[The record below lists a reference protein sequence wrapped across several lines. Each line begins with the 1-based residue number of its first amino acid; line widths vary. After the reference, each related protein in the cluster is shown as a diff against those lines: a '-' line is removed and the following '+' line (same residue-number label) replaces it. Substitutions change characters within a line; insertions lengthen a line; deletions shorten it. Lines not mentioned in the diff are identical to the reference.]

1 VERPYMPDPKA
12 NFEAMVADL
21 EDCCFEVEQKS
32 APWDPDYLDNSNN
45 GRYGVYLLGWTGDFG
60 DADNFVGTFFQTPQA
75 QWGFDNKEIFNK
87 LDEAERETDPDA
99 RIQLYQEANELI
111 MDFLPGLPYVHTKP
125 GLAFTANVSGY
136 VPSPVSIE
144 PFSLVTVEGG
154 TD

>member
-1 VERPYMPDPKA
+1 
-12 NFEAMVADL
+12 
-21 EDCCFEVEQKS
+21 
-32 APWDPDYLDNSNN
+32 
-45 GRYGVYLLGWTGDFG
+45 VYLLGWTGDFG